1 MSESQT
7 SLESKGRSGNSA
19 ETVDAFID
27 DFNRSKPRE
36 MAMEYWRG
44 EKVLDEDLE
53 KKSRNGDG
61 RASGERL
68 LLSLPRTIQPTMPGE
83 LLALVLRAQIL
94 GNCIMS
100 VWHHGPALQP
110 CKCPLC
116 RRLITLLI
124 PSQSMTG
131 ARDNSEVNGILLE
144 IERYNRRFGGGSL
157 TLLQIVVSIIY
168 VLSPIDIIPEGVLG
182 FIGFVD
188 DILVALFF
196 FLHIAAIY
204 RAVLLNRHGGY

>member
-1 MSESQT
+1 MATDEPPANDYCSVCHEQ
-7 SLESKGRSGNSA
+7 
-19 ETVDAFID
+19 
-27 DFNRSKPRE
+27 FN
-36 MAMEYWRG
+36 
-44 EKVLDEDLE
+44 
-53 KKSRNGDG
+53 
-61 RASGERL
+61 
-68 LLSLPRTIQPTMPGE
+68 QPCQ
-83 LLALVLRAQIL
+83 ANCSHWFC

-157 TLLQIVVSIIY
+157 TLLQILVSVIY

>member
-1 MSESQT
+1 MATDGPPANDYCSVCHEQ
-7 SLESKGRSGNSA
+7 
-19 ETVDAFID
+19 
-27 DFNRSKPRE
+27 FN
-36 MAMEYWRG
+36 
-44 EKVLDEDLE
+44 
-53 KKSRNGDG
+53 
-61 RASGERL
+61 
-68 LLSLPRTIQPTMPGE
+68 QPCQ
-83 LLALVLRAQIL
+83 ANCSHWFC
-94 GNCIMS
+94 GNCIMR

-116 RRLITLLI
+116 RRLITLLV
-124 PSQSMTG
+124 PSESMTR

-157 TLLQIVVSIIY
+157 TLLQRLRDMPFLLRRLVREMADPQRGFNLVLRARVILSIVVSIIY
-168 VLSPIDIIPEGVLG
+168 VLSPIDFIPEGVLG

-204 RAVLLNRHGGY
+204 RAVLLNRHGGN